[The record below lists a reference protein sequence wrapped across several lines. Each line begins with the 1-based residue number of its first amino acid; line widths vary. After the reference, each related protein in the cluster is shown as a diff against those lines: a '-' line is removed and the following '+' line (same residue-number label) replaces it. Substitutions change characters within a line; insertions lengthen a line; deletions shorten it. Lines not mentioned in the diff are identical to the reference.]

1 MWRRLNFMLS
11 PLFALAPATLTWS
24 PKVALVMI
32 AANVIAI
39 GIGKATIQHPNE
51 GAKLPSPALF
61 GGLSHA
67 SLLATTS
74 FGHVLGMGA
83 IFAWPRPPRQPAADG
98 LGPGGG
104 RPGRPG
110 KRPAPI
116 ASPKVHALQRVC

>member
-1 MWRRLNFMLS
+1 MIA
-11 PLFALAPATLTWS
+11 PLLALAPASVSWS

-51 GAKLPSPALF
+51 GAKLPNDAFF

-74 FGHVLGMGA
+74 LGHIFGIGA
-83 IFAWPRPPRQPAADG
+83 ILG
-98 LGPGGG
+98 L
-104 RPGRPG
+104 
-110 KRPAPI
+110 
-116 ASPKVHALQRVC
+116 ASRGVL